1 MNDMPIEPAKV
12 QRTGVFAEL
21 EDADVVALLR
31 VGNAVTFEAG
41 HAIFQTGDP
50 GRHVRHP
57 RGRGAGGRGRTL
69 PSPGGAVLFGEMAV
83 IAPGRRM
90 ATVRSATQV
99 RALQIP
105 ADAFQRSCSST
116 RRWRSR

>member
-1 MNDMPIEPAKV
+1 MNDMPIEPAKAA
-12 QRTGVFAEL
+12 TGVFAEL

-50 GRHVRHP
+50 GDAMFVILE
-57 RGRGAGGRGRTL
+57 GEAQVVGGRFHRLRSGDL
-69 PSPGGAVLFGEMAV
+69 GEMAV

-99 RALQIP
+99 RAPHPGRCVPGVP
-105 ADAFQRSCSST
+105 ARAPEGAPR
-116 RRWRSR
+116 